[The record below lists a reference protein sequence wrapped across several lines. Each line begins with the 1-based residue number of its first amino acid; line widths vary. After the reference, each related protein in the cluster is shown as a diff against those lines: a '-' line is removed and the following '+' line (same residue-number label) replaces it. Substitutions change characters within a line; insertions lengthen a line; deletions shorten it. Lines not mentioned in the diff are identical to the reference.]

1 MYSLFGMVLG
11 LIGAMMLI
19 FISEY
24 SSKQKDPEFIGRRLQ
39 EGEIYISEGVLT
51 REQAEVIIQD
61 DLSGISEFR
70 YEYVI
75 RRADK

>member
-1 MYSLFGMVLG
+1 MYNFFGVVMI
-11 LIGAMMLI
+11 LIGAMVMI
-19 FISEY
+19 FMSEY
-24 SSKQKDPEFIGRRLQ
+24 SSKQKDPESIGRRLQ
-39 EGEIYISEGVLT
+39 EGELYISEGVLT
-51 REQAEVIIQD
+51 REQAEGIIQD

>member
-51 REQAEVIIQD
+51 REQAEGIIQD
-61 DLSGISEFR
+61 DISGISEFR

>member
-51 REQAEVIIQD
+51 REQAEGIIQD